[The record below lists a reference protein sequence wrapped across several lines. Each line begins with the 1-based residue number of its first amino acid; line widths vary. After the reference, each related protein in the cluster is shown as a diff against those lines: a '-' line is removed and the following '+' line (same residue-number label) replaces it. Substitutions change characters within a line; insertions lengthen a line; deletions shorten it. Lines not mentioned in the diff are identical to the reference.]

1 MSLVRVDFP
10 LNPAQK
16 STHARDRTTH
26 DKVVRTCHFFGS
38 AVDALDVGNAR
49 GFGHSLDHLDL
60 LADAVAQDELGIGMK
75 HSEGEPRKS
84 TTSSHIQ
91 DAAAR
96 LKAKHLGNA
105 QAVENVP
112 FHDQWVFP

>member
-1 MSLVRVDFP
+1 MSLVRIDFP
-10 LNPAQK
+10 SIQRKNPPMRVTA
-16 STHARDRTTH
+16 STH
-26 DKVVRTCHFFGS
+26 DKVVRTCHLFGS

-96 LKAKHLGNA
+96 LE
-105 QAVENVP
+105 QAPWQCPSCGERAVP
-112 FHDQWVFP
+112 